1 MPRFA
6 QFLTVLAAPKWGGR
20 PRPRANPW
28 SRFFF
33 ALIFA
38 QPIYSFAN
46 LTPAATAAFDRYIEL
61 TEARMKSDLDPAR
74 LLQID
79 AKPETKAKL
88 KSGEVRIQP
97 GVAREN
103 GKEISIPDALVQ
115 DWLGTIF
122 IPGAG
127 IQQVKAVLQDYENYK
142 VYYKPEVTE
151 SRLISHT
158 GDEFDVFLRLY
169 KKQVITVVLNTN
181 YHVRYGLLDP
191 QRMYVNSR
199 STRIAQASDARH
211 PEAHEEPIG
220 NDGGYLW
227 RLNSYWR
234 FEAADDGVYAEC
246 RAISLSR
253 DVPALIGWAVRG
265 FIEKFPKESM
275 HNTLVGTKAAVAKRL

>member
-1 MPRFA
+1 VQIVNA
-6 QFLTVLAAPKWGGR
+6 DAGDELAMWAR
-20 PRPRANPW
+20 L
-28 SRFFF
+28 FFF
-33 ALIFA
+33 SVLLSG
-38 QPIYSFAN
+38 QPIYPFAN
-46 LTPAATAAFDRYIEL
+46 LTPVATAAFDRYIEL
-61 TEARMKSDLDPAR
+61 TEGRMKADLDPAR
-74 LLQID
+74 FLQID
-79 AKPETKAKL
+79 ATPDGKAKVRA
-88 KSGEVRIQP
+88 GETRIQP
-97 GVAREN
+97 SVTRDN
-103 GKEISIPDALVQ
+103 GKAIDMPGALIH

-142 VYYKPEVTE
+142 VFYKPEVTE
-151 SRLISHT
+151 SRVTGHT

-181 YHVRYGLLDP
+181 YHVRYGMLDP
-191 QRMYVNSR
+191 RRMYVNSR
-199 STRIAQASDARH
+199 STRIAQVSNPKH

-234 FEAADDGVYAEC
+234 FEAADGGVYAEC

-253 DVPALIGWAVRG
+253 DVPALVGWAIRG

-275 HNTLVGTKAAVAKRL
+275 RSTLAGTKAAVAK

>member
-1 MPRFA
+1 VGRTPASARDPLVALFR
-6 QFLTVLAAPKWGGR
+6 LSSTLVLVSVQSVYA
-20 PRPRANPW
+20 
-28 SRFFF
+28 
-33 ALIFA
+33 
-38 QPIYSFAN
+38 FAN

-61 TEARMKSDLDPAR
+61 TEARMKGDLDPAR
-74 LLQID
+74 FLQVD
-79 AKPETKAKL
+79 AKPETKAEL
-88 KSGEVRIQP
+88 RSGEVRIQP

-103 GKEISIPDALVQ
+103 GKAINIPDALIQ
-115 DWLGTIF
+115 DWQGTIF

-142 VYYKPEVTE
+142 VFYKPEVTE
-151 SRLISHT
+151 SRLINHT

-181 YHVRYGLLDP
+181 YHVRYALLDP

-199 STRIAQASDARH
+199 STRIAQASDPKH
-211 PEAHEEPIG
+211 PEAREEPIG

-234 FEAADDGVYAEC
+234 FEAADGGVYAEC
-246 RAISLSR
+246 EALSLSR
-253 DVPALIGWAVRG
+253 DVPALIGWAIRG